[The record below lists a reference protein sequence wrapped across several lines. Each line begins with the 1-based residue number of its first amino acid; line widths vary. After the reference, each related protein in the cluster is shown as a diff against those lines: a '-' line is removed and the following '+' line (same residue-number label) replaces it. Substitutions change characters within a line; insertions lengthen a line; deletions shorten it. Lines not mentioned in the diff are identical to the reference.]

1 MQYSVGLLVTAPL
14 AVWLEPMRVEW
25 TGALFG
31 SLAYLVVGN
40 SLVAISLLLAMLRHG
55 EASRVSALFF
65 LVPPCS
71 AVIAYAALDEAIPAL
86 AWLGM
91 ALAALGI
98 LLVTR
103 ARPAPPGSTGNISG
117 GQVEWASSR
126 RPAHV
131 FPNERRHHRRP
142 AGFRADPDRLAGG
155 PLEPPGQR
163 RHRRAQPLRGLSV
176 AAGAAVPRHDP
187 GRSGRHDAL
196 GYVGAFA
203 GGIAI
208 TFVAGFASRRRARA
222 RALTDRSIEG
232 LAAAYANAGYMG
244 IPLCV
249 ALFGAESLAPAAFAT
264 LLTASVLFGCAIAL
278 IELDRQQAP
287 GLGATLLKVGQAL
300 MRNPLLAAP
309 VAGLAWAATGI
320 ALPEGLDRYVTLLG
334 ASASPCA
341 LVAIGLFLAQTETA
355 SPGPGVLRLVLGKL
369 LLQPAAT
376 AALAFL
382 VFDMPPLWAWTA
394 VLMSALPIGTGP
406 FMLARMYGRDA
417 RLTSRAILVST
428 LASVLTISL
437 LVAWIS
443 AHPIN

>member
-1 MQYSVGLLVTAPL
+1 
-14 AVWLEPMRVEW
+14 
-25 TGALFG
+25 
-31 SLAYLVVGN
+31 
-40 SLVAISLLLAMLRHG
+40 
-55 EASRVSALFF
+55 
-65 LVPPCS
+65 
-71 AVIAYAALDEAIPAL
+71 
-86 AWLGM
+86 
-91 ALAALGI
+91 
-98 LLVTR
+98 
-103 ARPAPPGSTGNISG
+103 
-117 GQVEWASSR
+117 
-126 RPAHV
+126 
-131 FPNERRHHRRP
+131 
-142 AGFRADPDRLAGG
+142 
-155 PLEPPGQR
+155 
-163 RHRRAQPLRGLSV
+163 
-176 AAGAAVPRHDP
+176 
-187 GRSGRHDAL
+187 
-196 GYVGAFA
+196 
-203 GGIAI
+203 
-208 TFVAGFASRRRARA
+208 
-222 RALTDRSIEG
+222 
-232 LAAAYANAGYMG
+232 MG

-287 GLGATLLKVGQAL
+287 GLGATLLKGRPGADAQPAAGRARGRPGLGRHRHRAARRAGPLRDAAGRLGQ
-300 MRNPLLAAP
+300 
-309 VAGLAWAATGI
+309 
-320 ALPEGLDRYVTLLG
+320 
-334 ASASPCA
+334 PCA

>member
-1 MQYSVGLLVTAPL
+1 M
-14 AVWLEPMRVEW
+14 
-25 TGALFG
+25 
-31 SLAYLVVGN
+31 N
-40 SLVAISLLLAMLRHG
+40 
-55 EASRVSALFF
+55 
-65 LVPPCS
+65 
-71 AVIAYAALDEAIPAL
+71 AVITAALPVFALILTGWLAARWNLLGSGATDALNRYVVYLSLPAL
-86 AWLGM
+86 LFRAM
-91 ALAALGI
+91 TQVDLAAM
-98 LLVTR
+98 TH
-103 ARPAPPGSTGNISG
+103 
-117 GQVEWASSR
+117 W
-126 RPAHV
+126 
-131 FPNERRHHRRP
+131 
-142 AGFRADPDRLAGG
+142 
-155 PLEPPGQR
+155 
-163 RHRRAQPLRGLSV
+163 
-176 AAGAAVPRHDP
+176 
-187 GRSGRHDAL
+187 

-208 TFVAGFASRRRARA
+208 TFVAGFAGRRPAA